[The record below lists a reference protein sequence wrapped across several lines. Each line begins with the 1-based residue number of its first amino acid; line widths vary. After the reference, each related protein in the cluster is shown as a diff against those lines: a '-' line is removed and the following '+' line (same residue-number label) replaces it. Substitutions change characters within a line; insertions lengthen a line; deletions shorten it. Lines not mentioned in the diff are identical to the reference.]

1 MAPARKPS
9 APLAVLLA
17 IAALGTGAVL
27 SPRAAHAR
35 PPGAVDLDVVGAD
48 LRDVLRLFADV
59 GHVNLVVA
67 DEVTGRVTAR
77 LHGVPWRRALD
88 AILVTRGYEAER
100 DGDVLRVAPA
110 ATFARERAAR
120 LEARAACIAAAPLET
135 RFIPVSYADPFELA
149 ALIRPTLTERGSV
162 SVDLRTRTLLVTDV
176 VGCD

>member
-1 MAPARKPS
+1 MGRGP
-9 APLAVLLA
+9 AVLLA
-17 IAALGTGAVL
+17 AAIAASVAP
-27 SPRAAHAR
+27 PRSASAR
-35 PPGAVDLDVVGAD
+35 GRVEPRVDLDVVGAD

-77 LHGVPWRRALD
+77 LRGVPWRRALD
-88 AILVTRGYEAER
+88 AVLVTRGFEAER

-110 ATFARERAAR
+110 GTFARERAAR

-162 SVDLRTRTLLVTDV
+162 SVDARTGTLLVTDV